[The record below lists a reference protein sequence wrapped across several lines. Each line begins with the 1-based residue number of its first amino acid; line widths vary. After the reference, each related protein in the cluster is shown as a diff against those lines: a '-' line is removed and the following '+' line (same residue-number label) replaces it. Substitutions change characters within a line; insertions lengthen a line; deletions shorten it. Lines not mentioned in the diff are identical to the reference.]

1 MKRAN
6 KHQTTQVAFTSLVG
20 GVNVSQ
26 APEQID
32 PSELQTAKNF
42 IYARDSKRLTGRAG
56 LGVIY
61 TFTGHEEIDDMWYD
75 VDANLLLIF
84 TNAYKAYKYIVGQTP
99 EYIGDLNGSY
109 DPVCAKFMD
118 KVWIA
123 SGGKLQYYDY
133 TQNGTLQ
140 TVADAPTCNM
150 VFQRFSRIAVSM
162 DGTDGFYLSG
172 VGDGEDWKEDTNR
185 ADKEQWLDVGYGDS
199 GDIASIVPLATDII
213 FIKTNGKIYQ
223 LSGDADPQN
232 WQVTE
237 IANNTDI
244 AGTRCAV
251 NIGNSVIFLSIRGLK
266 TLAAVMEYGNIA
278 SSDIGDKFNS
288 LLTTNMYEPK
298 FFHLQRHSMIL
309 IRPTDNYKYLVAY
322 NYLLGSATT
331 LEFAVPIDGVAETAT
346 DIIVASGGKIYRWDE
361 QYLDDDGVPI
371 EYELR
376 PKATISTEELLLKS
390 VDTKF
395 TADYA
400 GKAEFM
406 LDGRMDVEIPTADR
420 NKFRCNHSTRCLDP
434 VIKGTDRFT
443 VDHIIMEVA
452 DL

>member
-1 MKRAN
+1 MRRLN
-6 KHQTTQVAFTSLVG
+6 KHQTQSVVFSSLIG
-20 GVNVSQ
+20 GVNISQ

-32 PSELQTAKNF
+32 ASDLQIAQNY
-42 IYARDSKRLTGRAG
+42 IYSRDSKRLTGRDG
-56 LGVIY
+56 LGLLY
-61 TFTGHEEIDDMWYD
+61 TMEGNGSVRDMWYD
-75 VDANLLLIF
+75 VDTNLLLVF
-84 TNAYKAYKYIVGQTP
+84 TNHNKAYKYVVGQTP
-99 EYIGDLNGSY
+99 EYIGELEGSN

-133 TQNGTLQ
+133 TQNGQLAVVQ
-140 TVADAPTCNM
+140 DSPTCNI

-172 VGDGEDWKEDTNR
+172 VGDGTDWAEDTNR

-199 GDIASIVPLATDII
+199 GDIAAIVPLATDII

-223 LSGDADPQN
+223 LSGDADPNN

-251 NIGNSVIFLSIRGLK
+251 NIGSSVIFQSIRGLK
-266 TLAAVMEYGNIA
+266 TLSAVMEYGNIQ
-278 SSDIGDKFNS
+278 SSDIGDKFNA
-288 LLTTNMYEPK
+288 LLTDGMYEPR
-298 FFHLQRHSMIL
+298 FYHLQRHCMIL
-309 IRPTDNYKYLVAY
+309 IRPTSDYKYFVAY

-331 LEFAVPIDGVAETAT
+331 LKFNVPIDSIVETTAT
-346 DIIVASGGKIYRWDE
+346 IIVASGGNLYAWDS
-361 QYLDDDGVPI
+361 QYLDDDGKPI
-371 EYELR
+371 EYILK
-376 PKATISTEELLLKS
+376 PKATISSEQMLLKS

-400 GKAEFM
+400 GKAEFIDGS
-406 LDGRMDVEIPTADR
+406 LDVTVPTADR
-420 NKFRCNHSTRCLDP
+420 NKFRCNHSTDCLDIT
-434 VIKGTDRFT
+434 VKSNDRFT
-443 VDHIIMEVA
+443 VDHIILEIA